1 MTEQTTQ
8 IEHLPATDE
17 WKQWEGRAVNGEFR
31 LHRYLG
37 GSGHSAVFLTN
48 YGESGGQPAAI
59 KLVPDDPAKAEHQ
72 LASWKLA
79 AGLSHPN
86 LLRVFQWGR
95 CQVDSVQL
103 LYVVTELAEEDL
115 SQILPQRALAPS
127 EAREMLRPA
136 LDALA
141 YLHALGLVHGHIKP
155 ANIMASGDQVKLSCD
170 GLCHAGEPT
179 RAPNDPAIQD
189 SYSAPERKH
198 SPASDAWSLGMT
210 LVEALTQRLPEWERS
225 AAEAE
230 PIVPDTLA
238 EPFLQIARRCLRRN
252 PALRLKAADISSRL
266 EPLPV
271 QELPE
276 IAPAAETP
284 ARSHNLVWVVA
295 IALLLAAI
303 VTTSVRL
310 KRHHHGR
317 QAASHAIEKPKPQTN
332 AKHVEQPAIEK
343 PPAPA
348 SINRQAA
355 EKTNLRAPIQPVAE
369 KKIAVPSAVQEE
381 AIHQVLPDVPQKAKD
396 TIHGTVRVRVKVS
409 VDPSGR
415 VTEAALDFPGPSRY
429 FANLALQAARQWT
442 FGRAGTANPNTPRAW
457 TLHFEFSPTETRA
470 RPEKAGQ

>member
-17 WKQWEGRAVNGEFR
+17 WKQWEGRVVNGEFR

-48 YGESGGQPAAI
+48 YGEADSQPAAI
-59 KLVPDDPAKAEHQ
+59 KLVPDDPVRAEHQ
-72 LASWKLA
+72 LDSWKMA

-86 LLRVFQWGR
+86 LLRVFQAGR
-95 CQVDSVQL
+95 CQLDSVRL

-127 EAREMLRPA
+127 EAREMLQPA

-141 YLHALGLVHGHIKP
+141 YLHAMGLVHAHVKP

-170 GLCHAGEPT
+170 GLCQSGEAT
-179 RAPNDPAIQD
+179 RAPDDPVIQD
-189 SYSAPERKH
+189 SYSPPERKH
-198 SPASDAWSLGMT
+198 SPAADAWSLGMT

-266 EPLPV
+266 EPLPA

-276 IAPAAETP
+276 IVHAAETP
-284 ARSHNLVWVVA
+284 ARSHDLVWVVA

-303 VTTSVRL
+303 ATTSVRL
-310 KRHHHGR
+310 KRHHPAR
-317 QAASHAIEKPKPQTN
+317 QATPNAIEKPKPQTN
-332 AKHVEQPAIEK
+332 AKHVEQPAIKK
-343 PPAPA
+343 PSAPA
-348 SINRQAA
+348 SINRQATGKA
-355 EKTNLRAPIQPVAE
+355 NLPAPVQSVAE
-369 KKIAVPSAVQEE
+369 KKTAIPSAAQEDV
-381 AIHQVLPDVPQKAKD
+381 IHYVLPDVPQKAKD
-396 TIHGTVRVRVKVS
+396 TIRGTVRVRVKVS

-442 FGRAGTANPNTPRAW
+442 FGRASTTNPNAPRAW
-457 TLHFEFSPTETRA
+457 ILHFEFLPTETRA
-470 RPEKAGQ
+470 RAEKAGV

>member
-48 YGESGGQPAAI
+48 YGEAGGQPAAI
-59 KLVPDDPAKAEHQ
+59 KLVPDDPARAEHQ

-86 LLRVFQWGR
+86 LLRVFQAGR
-95 CQVDSVQL
+95 CQLDSARL
-103 LYVVTELAEEDL
+103 LYVVMELAEEDL

-141 YLHALGLVHGHIKP
+141 YLHAMGLVHGHLKP

-170 GLCHAGEPT
+170 GLCQAGEPT
-179 RAPNDPAIQD
+179 RPPDDPAIQD
-189 SYSAPERKH
+189 SYSPPERKH
-198 SPASDAWSLGMT
+198 SPAADAWSLGMT

-271 QELPE
+271 QESPE
-276 IAPAAETP
+276 IAQATETP
-284 ARSHNLVWVVA
+284 ARSHNLVWIVA

-303 VTTSVRL
+303 ATTSVRL
-310 KRHHHGR
+310 KRHHPAR
-317 QAASHAIEKPKPQTN
+317 QATPNASEKPKPQTN
-332 AKHVEQPAIEK
+332 AKHAEQPAIKK
-343 PPAPA
+343 PSAPA
-348 SINRQAA
+348 SINRQAT
-355 EKTNLRAPIQPVAE
+355 EKTGLRAPIQPIAE
-369 KKIAVPSAVQEE
+369 RKIAVPGAQQAEIV
-381 AIHQVLPDVPQKAKD
+381 HQVLPDVPQKAKD
-396 TIHGTVRVRVKVS
+396 TIRGTVRVRVKVS

-442 FGRAGTANPNTPRAW
+442 FGRTSTANPNTPRAW

-470 RPEKAGQ
+470 RPEKGGR

>member
-1 MTEQTTQ
+1 MT
-8 IEHLPATDE
+8 
-17 WKQWEGRAVNGEFR
+17 
-31 LHRYLG
+31 
-37 GSGHSAVFLTN
+37 
-48 YGESGGQPAAI
+48 
-59 KLVPDDPAKAEHQ
+59 
-72 LASWKLA
+72 
-79 AGLSHPN
+79 
-86 LLRVFQWGR
+86 
-95 CQVDSVQL
+95 
-103 LYVVTELAEEDL
+103 
-115 SQILPQRALAPS
+115 
-127 EAREMLRPA
+127 
-136 LDALA
+136 
-141 YLHALGLVHGHIKP
+141 
-155 ANIMASGDQVKLSCD
+155 SGDQVKLSCD
-170 GLCHAGEPT
+170 GLCYAGEPT
-179 RAPNDPAIQD
+179 RAPDDPAIQD
-189 SYSAPERKH
+189 SYSPPERKH
-198 SPASDAWSLGMT
+198 SPAADAWSLGMT

-276 IAPAAETP
+276 IAHAAETP

-310 KRHHHGR
+310 KRHHHAR
-317 QAASHAIEKPKPQTN
+317 QATPNAIEKPKPQTN

-355 EKTNLRAPIQPVAE
+355 EKANLRAPIQPVAE
-369 KKIAVPSAVQEE
+369 KKTAVPGAVQEE

-396 TIHGTVRVRVKVS
+396 TIRGTVRVRVKVS

-442 FGRAGTANPNTPRAW
+442 FGRASTTNPNTLRAW